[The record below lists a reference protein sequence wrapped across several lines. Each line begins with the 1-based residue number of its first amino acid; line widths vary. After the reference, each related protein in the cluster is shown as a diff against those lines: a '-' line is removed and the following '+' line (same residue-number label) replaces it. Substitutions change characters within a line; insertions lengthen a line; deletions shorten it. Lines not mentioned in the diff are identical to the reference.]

1 MTPSGLLEMTDL
13 IIDMALV
20 TTVQLML
27 LLASWSIYSKQE
39 VLSDLTFVLGGLRCN
54 THKARYQ
61 L

>member
-1 MTPSGLLEMTDL
+1 MTDL
-13 IIDMALV
+13 IIDVALV